1 MKPASA
7 IASGV
12 GVLRPWPYGPPLR
25 GRAPHPNAG
34 RAVDPG
40 DARRHVRDNRAT
52 ASAVET
58 TESEPSQLAV

>member
-1 MKPASA
+1 MKPASG
-7 IASGV
+7 IASCV

-40 DARRHVRDNRAT
+40 HARRHIQGNRAT
-52 ASAVET
+52 APAVESR
-58 TESEPSQLAV
+58 ESEPSHLRV